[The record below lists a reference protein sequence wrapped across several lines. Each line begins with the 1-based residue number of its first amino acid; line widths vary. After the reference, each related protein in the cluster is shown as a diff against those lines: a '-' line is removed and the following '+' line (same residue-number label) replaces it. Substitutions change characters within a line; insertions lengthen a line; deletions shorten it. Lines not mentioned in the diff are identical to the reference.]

1 MKLISPLL
9 VVFISVGLNGGNLSG
24 APQAALTP
32 AQQLARDIFQ
42 ELIEINTTDSVGSTT
57 KAAEAVA
64 ARLRTAGFPDQDV
77 QVLGPNPRKGNLVAR
92 LRGTG
97 ARKPILLIAH
107 LDVVEARREDWSL
120 DPFKFTEKEGYFYG
134 RGTTDIKSG
143 DALLAANLIR
153 LKREGFKPDRDLI
166 IALTADE
173 ETGNSN
179 GVDWLLRNRPE
190 LVQAAY
196 CLNTD
201 GGGGEIKRGK
211 RLFNEI
217 QTSEKV
223 YLSFSLEVRNR
234 GGHSSLPT
242 KDNAIYHLA
251 EGLARLSKFDFPVK
265 LSETTRGFFQKMS
278 TIETGQTAQDMIAV
292 TRTPPDAQSANRL
305 AVSAHYNALMR
316 TTCVATELEGGHAE
330 NALPQKARA
339 VVNCRLLPGDSP
351 AEIQQTI
358 VRVLA
363 DDQIAV
369 TPLAPPKPSPPSP
382 LVPEVVG
389 PMERITSEMWPGVAV
404 IPTMST
410 GATDGLYLRIAG
422 IPVYGVSGLFGD
434 VDDVRAHGKDERIG
448 IREFYDGLEFMYRL
462 TKALSSPDL

>member
-1 MKLISPLL
+1 MKSTVAVIMVLL
-9 VVFISVGLNGGNLSG
+9 GTCSV
-24 APQAALTP
+24 ATVAAALTP

-64 ARLRTAGFPDQDV
+64 ARLRTAGFPEQDV

-120 DPFKFTEKEGYFYG
+120 DPFKFIEKDGYFYG

-153 LKREGFKPDRDLI
+153 LKQEGFKPDRDLI

-173 ETGNSN
+173 ETGNFN
-179 GVDWLLRNRPE
+179 GVDWLLKSHPE
-190 LVQAAY
+190 VVQAAY

-201 GGGGEIKRGK
+201 GGGGEIKNGK

-223 YLSFSLEVRNR
+223 YLSFSFEVRNR

-251 EGLARLSKFDFPVK
+251 AGLARLSKFDFPVK
-265 LSETTRGFFQKMS
+265 LNETTRAFFEKMS
-278 TIETGQTAQDMIAV
+278 KIETGQTARDMIAI
-292 TRTPPDAQSANRL
+292 TRTPLDPQAANRL
-305 AVSAHYNALMR
+305 AANPYYNALMR
-316 TTCVATELEGGHAE
+316 TTCVATKLEGGHAE

-351 AEIQQTI
+351 AETQQTL

-369 TPLAPPKPSPPSP
+369 TPIAPPKPSPPSP
-382 LVPEVVG
+382 LAPEVVE
-389 PMERITSEMWPGVAV
+389 PMERITSETWPGVA
-404 IPTMST
+404 ILPIMST

-434 VDDVRAHGKDERIG
+434 VDDVRAHGKDERMG
-448 IREFYDGLEFMYRL
+448 VREFYDGLEFMYRL
-462 TKALSSPDL
+462 TKALSSREQPSN